1 MMLGGG
7 GGVKNM
13 LYVGGGGQN
22 GHTCHPS
29 LTVKKGTALRNVFF
43 NKHSFI

>member
-13 LYVGGGGQN
+13 LYVGGGGSKWAYL
-22 GHTCHPS
+22 PS
-29 LTVKKGTALRNVFF
+29 LPYSKK
-43 NKHSFI
+43 KEQP

>member
-29 LTVKKGTALRNVFF
+29 LTVKKRNSPKECFL
-43 NKHSFI
+43 